1 MRAFVRRLVP
11 QRTDAD
17 DVMQDVSVVLWEKF
31 PALPESQDFRAWAF
45 GVARYEV
52 LAWLRDKGRDRLV
65 LTEDVVL
72 KIAEESVMDEPKLER
87 QREALELCM
96 SKVQPVQRELL
107 MQAYH
112 PDFCIQEVARSSG
125 RSLAGFYQW
134 LHRMRRTLLEC
145 ARRVLA
151 REVAT

>member
-1 MRAFVRRLVP
+1 MSVPEADLNRRFLRLFASHEQAVRAFVRRLVP
-11 QRTDAD
+11 QWTDAD

-31 PALPESQDFRAWAF
+31 PALPESQDFRVWAF

-72 KIAEESVMDEPKLER
+72 EIAEESVMDEPKLER
-87 QREALELCM
+87 QREALELSM

-107 MQAYH
+107 MQAYQ

-125 RSLAGFYQW
+125 RSLAGFYQ
-134 LHRMRRTLLEC
+134 
-145 ARRVLA
+145 
-151 REVAT
+151 